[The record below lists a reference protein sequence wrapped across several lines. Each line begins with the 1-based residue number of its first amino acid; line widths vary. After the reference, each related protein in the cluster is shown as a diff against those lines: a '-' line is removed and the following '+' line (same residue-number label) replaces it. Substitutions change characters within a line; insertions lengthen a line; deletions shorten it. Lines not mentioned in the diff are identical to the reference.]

1 MTHLWQLVL
10 LTLPAAS
17 LGTAILRAQTT
28 SAALPVQV
36 FTAESAFAASMAQ
49 RDARAFAR
57 FVADEAIFFG
67 DTTVLRGK
75 AAVMEGWK
83 RYFAG
88 AAAPFSW
95 KPGVIEV
102 LPSGTLA
109 LSSGPV
115 FDPSGQQVAT
125 FSSIW
130 RREPDG
136 AWRIIFDKGAPLCRG
151 RPGS

>member
-1 MTHLWQLVL
+1 MTRLRELIL

-17 LGTAILRAQTT
+17 LGTATLRAQAMA
-28 SAALPVQV
+28 AALPRQV

-75 AAVMEGWK
+75 AAVIEGWK
-83 RYFAG
+83 GYFAG

-95 KPGVIEV
+95 KPDVIEV
-102 LPSGTLA
+102 LASGTLA

-115 FDPSGQQVAT
+115 FDPSGQRVAT

-136 AWRIIFDKGAPLCRG
+136 GWRIIFDKGAPVCNCRPS
-151 RPGS
+151 R

>member
-1 MTHLWQLVL
+1 MTRLRRLML

-17 LGTAILRAQTT
+17 LSAPNLRAQATA
-28 SAALPVQV
+28 AALPHQV

-75 AAVMEGWK
+75 AAVIEGWK
-83 RYFAG
+83 PYFAG
-88 AAAPFSW
+88 ATPPFSW
-95 KPGVIEV
+95 KPDVIEV
-102 LPSGTLA
+102 LSSGTLA

-115 FDPSGQQVAT
+115 FEPSGQKVAT

-136 AWRIIFDKGAPLCRG
+136 AWRIIFDQGAPICNCR
-151 RPGS
+151 PSK

>member
-1 MTHLWQLVL
+1 MTRLRLLIV
-10 LTLPAAS
+10 LTLLATG
-17 LGTAILRAQTT
+17 LGPPPLRAQAT
-28 SAALPVQV
+28 SAALPRQV

-49 RDARAFAR
+49 RDARAFGK
-57 FVADEAIFFG
+57 FIADEAIFFG
-67 DTTVLRGK
+67 DTTVLRGR
-75 AAVMEGWK
+75 AAVVAGWK
-83 RYFAG
+83 GYFAG

-95 KPGVIEV
+95 KPDVIEV

-115 FDPSGQQVAT
+115 FDPSGQKVAT

-136 AWRIIFDKGAPLCRG
+136 AWRIIFDKGNPLCRG